1 MVVIKHYKLLPCAG
15 WHHSK
20 THKGLVE
27 IAPSWLSSLDQDPGV
42 CGETATCTASH
53 ALLVPGL
60 KFHLQGLPS
69 QYRNGCI
76 SHVQVLAEQK
86 SPKQGDFRV
95 ERKKLLPSPFTLQQP
110 KELQAVE
117 GRCVTSA
124 AAVTDCNPEDEEM
137 LSDASF
143 LSHYTAS
150 GRKPSCWTG
159 ELPQMSQV
167 LLASHSHVS
176 MWE

>member
-1 MVVIKHYKLLPCAG
+1 MVVIKHYTPSLCWLAPQQDSQRLGGNCTFLMLFSGSASRSLWG
-15 WHHSK
+15 DCYVHSK
-20 THKGLVE
+20 PCSACTEPE
-27 IAPSWLSSLDQDPGV
+27 IPFARAAKPAQEWAHYSYPSTGR
-42 CGETATCTASH
+42 A
-53 ALLVPGL
+53 
-60 KFHLQGLPS
+60 K
-69 QYRNGCI
+69 I
-76 SHVQVLAEQK
+76 
-86 SPKQGDFRV
+86 PKRGDFRV
-95 ERKKLLPSPFTLQQP
+95 ERKKLLPCPFTLQRP
-110 KELQAVE
+110 TELQAVA

-137 LSDASF
+137 LSEASF
-143 LSHYTAS
+143 LSHYTVS